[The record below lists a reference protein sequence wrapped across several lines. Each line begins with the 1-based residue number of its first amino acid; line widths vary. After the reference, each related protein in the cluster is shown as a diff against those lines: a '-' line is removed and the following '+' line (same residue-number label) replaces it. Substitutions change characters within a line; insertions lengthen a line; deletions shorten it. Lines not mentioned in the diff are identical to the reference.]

1 MAGMNGLRRNIVL
14 GTGLLVGLVFLGTLA
29 GCDEDLDGSAA
40 DQPDLIWSQHG
51 LLNGQLQKPRAMA
64 ISADDEIYIVDYT
77 ARIQVFT
84 PDGKFLRGWTTPDSQ
99 FGRPTGL
106 SFDREGRLLV
116 ANTHYY
122 QVLIYSPEGEL
133 VDTIG
138 GLEGTPGH
146 GPGEFG
152 LVTDAVQ
159 DSQGNYYVAEYG
171 EYDRIQKFNR
181 EGEFLTQWGSQGFEP
196 GQFRRPQNLAVD
208 SDDNVWVVDACN
220 HRVQQFDAEGKLLR
234 IWGEKGDAPGQL
246 YYPYDLL
253 FDDAGNLYISE
264 FGNCRVQ
271 KFTPDG
277 QSLGL
282 WGHEGRRPGE
292 LSQPWALVM
301 DSQGRIHVLD
311 TQNHR
316 VQRIV
321 M

>member
-14 GTGLLVGLVFLGTLA
+14 GTGLLVGLVFLGIVA
-29 GCDEDLDGSAA
+29 GCDEDLDGAAA

>member
-1 MAGMNGLRRNIVL
+1 MYQRGRQIVL
-14 GTGLLVGLVFLGTLA
+14 WTGLLAGAAVCGAVA
-29 GCDEDLDGSAA
+29 GCDTSVPAPGAPELV
-40 DQPDLIWSQHG
+40 WSERG

-64 ISADDEIYIVDYT
+64 VNSDDEIYVVDFT
-77 ARIQVFT
+77 ARIQVFDR
-84 PDGKFLRGWTTPDSQ
+84 DGKFLRGWMTPDSSV
-99 FGRPTGL
+99 GRPTGL
-106 SFDREGRLLV
+106 SIDRDGRLLV

-133 VDTIG
+133 VDSLG
-138 GLEGTPGH
+138 GTRGH

-171 EYDRIQKFNR
+171 EYDRIQKFTR
-181 EGEFLTQWGSQGFEP
+181 DGEFITQWGSHGFEP

-208 SDDNVWVVDACN
+208 AEDNIWVVDACN
-220 HRVQQFDAEGKLLR
+220 HRVQVFDSAGKLLR

-253 FDDAGNLYISE
+253 LDSEGNVYISE

-277 QSLGL
+277 ESLAC
-282 WGHEGRRPGE
+282 WGREGRRPGE
-292 LSQPWALVM
+292 LSRPWAIVM
-301 DSQGRIHVLD
+301 DTQDRIHVLD
-311 TQNHR
+311 TENHR
-316 VQRIV
+316 VQRITL
-321 M
+321 